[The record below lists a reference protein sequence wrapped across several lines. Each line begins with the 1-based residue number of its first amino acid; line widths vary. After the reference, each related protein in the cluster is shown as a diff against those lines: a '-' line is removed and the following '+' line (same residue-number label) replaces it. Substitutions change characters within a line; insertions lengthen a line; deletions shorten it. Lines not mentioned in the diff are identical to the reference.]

1 MKLFVSWSH
10 LETIPKENITAMC
23 CLFLLIAFTAY
34 YSFSTIRFD
43 NVSRIA
49 DMQVFFFSQN
59 KDMQAF
65 FFLVFSINIFNLNM
79 LGCVFRQKKYLHQRI
94 GWTKKQEMVS
104 FAVQYLALL
113 TCRITLHGCPN
124 DSNVKLASCEVALTA
139 HLHYIVT

>member
-1 MKLFVSWSH
+1 
-10 LETIPKENITAMC
+10 MC

-94 GWTKKQEMVS
+94 G
-104 FAVQYLALL
+104 
-113 TCRITLHGCPN
+113 
-124 DSNVKLASCEVALTA
+124 
-139 HLHYIVT
+139 